1 MDLNHIPQSL
11 RDQISPELLDQLAQE
26 LNKPVYGP
34 KSVERHM
41 PALCRKAA
49 AEGAVLLKNEGV
61 LPLAPEQPVAVFGRV
76 QLDWFYVG
84 YGSGGDVNPP
94 YRVNLMEGLR
104 NAGVAVDGELAQT
117 YAAWCAENEPFPG
130 VWGRWPRCFEEMPIS
145 DGQVRAAAAAAPR
158 RSSCW
163 AARPARTAKTRW
175 SPAAICSRKR
185 SAASSRR

>member
-1 MDLNHIPQSL
+1 
-11 RDQISPELLDQLAQE
+11 
-26 LNKPVYGP
+26 
-34 KSVERHM
+34 M

-61 LPLAPEQPVAVFGRV
+61 LPLAPGQPVAVFGRV

-145 DGQVRAAAAAAPR
+145 DEQVRAAAARCSTAIVVL
-158 RSSCW
+158 

-175 SPAAICSRKR
+175 IPAATCSRKR
-185 SAASSRR
+185 SAPPLSGDIIV

>member
-94 YRVNLMEGLR
+94 YRVNLMEGAAQCGR
-104 NAGVAVDGELAQT
+104 GGGRRAGADVCRLVCGKRAV
-117 YAAWCAENEPFPG
+117 
-130 VWGRWPRCFEEMPIS
+130 
-145 DGQVRAAAAAAPR
+145 PR
-158 RSSCW
+158 RVGPL
-163 AARPARTAKTRW
+163 AALL
-175 SPAAICSRKR
+175 
-185 SAASSRR
+185 